1 MRFRGIFP
9 LEAATSSLYLILLH
23 VRPRLHVLELAELCG
38 SELYSRCH
46 MQWWGRYTGTSP
58 VSQRVS
64 SSVDACRPTD
74 WMSVCVLV
82 ADNGWMKRRP
92 LIVTVHWVY
101 AAAGQTTTRTTR
113 ITHWVA
119 HMTPRLRGTPQPQDH
134 RPKPTARRQFVTME
148 KTISLKTV
156 WFTDKVTSAAPAVIN
171 SSHE

>member
-113 ITHWVA
+113 ITGWHTW
-119 HMTPRLRGTPQPQDH
+119 RRGFAEH
-134 RPKPTARRQFVTME
+134 RSHRIIAPSQLLADNLSQWKRPSVW
-148 KTISLKTV
+148 KLYDSLTK
-156 WFTDKVTSAAPAVIN
+156 
-171 SSHE
+171 